1 MELIRLTDIVF
12 AYPGRPPVL
21 DGLDFQ
27 LAPGDRIG
35 ILGPNG
41 AGKSTLFQ
49 IIMGLLQPQA
59 GQVIALG
66 QVCTQEK
73 DFRALRAAVGYLFQD
88 PDDQLFCPTVA
99 EDVAFGPQN
108 LGRDRHEALRIVD
121 ETLESIGLA
130 GYQSRLTYQLSG
142 GEKRL
147 AALASVL
154 AMKPKALLLDEPGNG
169 LDQEH
174 AARLEELLAGSD
186 LSWAMVSHDQ
196 ALLERT
202 CRTMLYMDHGKL
214 HPA

>member
-1 MELIRLTDIVF
+1 LELIRLTDIVF
-12 AYPGRPPVL
+12 GYPGRPPVL

-59 GQVIALG
+59 GQVLALG
-66 QVCTQEK
+66 QVCTREK

-108 LGRDRHEALRIVD
+108 LGRSRREALRIVD
-121 ETLESIGLA
+121 EALESIGLA

-154 AMKPKALLLDEPGNG
+154 AMQPKALLLDEPGAG

-202 CRTMLYMDHGKL
+202 CRTMLYMGHGKL